1 MSNPGEDSPQDEPQ
15 VSGRGAFAT
24 THWSAVF
31 AAGGATSPD
40 ALAALESLCRT
51 YWYPLYAYSR
61 RQGNGPAD
69 SEDLTQHFFASFLE
83 RNCFAAATPERGR
96 FRNYLLASFKNF
108 LANEH
113 HRRMTAKRGGRLAFV
128 SIDDSTLETHFQ
140 NEPADHTTPER
151 QFNHAWAM
159 TLLAKVARDLKAE
172 HDAAGKSDVFAVLQ
186 VYLTGSKGDV
196 SYENIGAGLG
206 LTESAVKMA
215 VMRLRRRY
223 GELLRREIAQTL
235 NDPRGVEDELRH
247 LLEAITRQ

>member
-1 MSNPGEDSPQDEPQ
+1 MSNLGEDSPQDEPQ
-15 VSGRGAFAT
+15 AGGRGAFAT

-40 ALAALESLCRT
+40 AMAALESLCGI
-51 YWYPLYAYSR
+51 YWYPLYVYSR
-61 RQGNGPAD
+61 RQGHSPAN
-69 SEDLTQHFFASFLE
+69 SEDLTQDFFASFLE
-83 RNCFAAATPERGR
+83 RNSFAAATPERGR

-108 LANEH
+108 LANAH
-113 HRRMTAKRGGRLAFV
+113 QRRMTTKRGGRFAFV
-128 SIDDSTLETHFQ
+128 SIDDTTLETNFQ

-151 QFNHAWAM
+151 QFDHAWAM

-172 HDAAGKSDVFAVLQ
+172 YDAAGKSDVFAVLQ
-186 VYLTGSKGDV
+186 VYLTGGKGDS
-196 SYENIGAGLG
+196 SYETVGAGLG
-206 LTESAVKMA
+206 LSESAVKMA

-247 LLEAITRQ
+247 LLQALSPR